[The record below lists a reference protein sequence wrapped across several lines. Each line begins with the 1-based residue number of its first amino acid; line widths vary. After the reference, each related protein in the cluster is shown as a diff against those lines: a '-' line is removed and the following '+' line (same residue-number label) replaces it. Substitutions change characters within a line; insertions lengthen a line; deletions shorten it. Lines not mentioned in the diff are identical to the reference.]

1 MKLAVLTDI
10 HAAATEQIAE
20 VRTAERDCLLAG
32 ELAGRAL
39 EDARRRGG
47 FDAVAILGD
56 CVTDAG
62 DPGAAEAM
70 ADLERRIGAAAD
82 DAPVIWLRGNHDPA
96 TGKWPPAG
104 ADLQIHR
111 IAGVRLV
118 AFADSW
124 DAQALCT
131 RPSGQLRRLEQLDP
145 ADGPIVALQHN
156 PLDPVIEEDYPY
168 MPVNRAQILD
178 AYDRSAVRV
187 SLSGHYHPG
196 QKLHRLGQT
205 RYATIP
211 ALCKRPFRYALLT
224 VTGDRTDLEIRQ
236 LADWPA
242 RPVDSHVHTELA
254 YCGGGI
260 TAAAAVDRAGRLGLR
275 GLLLAE
281 HAPQLYCSA
290 EDFWHAR
297 HVAEPDLWR
306 QGRDSRIEDY
316 FRLTAPLADG
326 FCRIG
331 LEVELDAAGT
341 LTLRDEDRARCDAIL
356 GAIHWVPHQ
365 PDLQTPAK
373 ELAAFL
379 RTCQGLCAGSIDVL
393 AHPMRWL
400 QLRGNPLMSEARK
413 PLARMLA
420 ETGTATEINCHK
432 DPPDRPL
439 LEACLDAGVPVAL
452 ASDAHVPEAVG
463 LLGPHLALLEE
474 ALGGADLPGALAF

>member
-1 MKLAVLTDI
+1 MNLAVLTDI
-10 HAAATEQIAE
+10 HAAASEQVPDA
-20 VRTAERDCLLAG
+20 RTAERDCLLAA

-47 FDAVAILGD
+47 FDAVAVLGD
-56 CVTDAG
+56 CVTDAA
-62 DPGAAEAM
+62 DPGAGRALAEV
-70 ADLERRIGAAAD
+70 DRRIRTAAGE
-82 DAPVIWLRGNHDPA
+82 APVLWLRGNHDP
-96 TGKWPPAG
+96 PARAWQPAAG
-104 ADLQIHR
+104 DIQVHR
-111 IAGVRLV
+111 IGGVQLV
-118 AFADSW
+118 AFADRW
-124 DAQALCT
+124 DAQARCT
-131 RPSGQLRRLEQLDP
+131 RPPEQLRRLERLDP

-156 PLDPVIEEDYPY
+156 PLDPVLDDDYPY
-168 MPVNRAQILD
+168 MPVNRRQILA
-178 AYDRSAVRV
+178 AYDRAAVGV

-196 QKLHRLGQT
+196 QDLHRLGRTQ
-205 RYATIP
+205 YATIP
-211 ALCKRPFRYALLT
+211 ALCKRPFTYALLT
-224 VTGDRTDLEIRQ
+224 VAGDTAELKIRQ

-254 YCGGGI
+254 YCGGGT
-260 TAAAAVDRAGRLGLR
+260 TASAAVDRARRLGLG
-275 GLLLAE
+275 GLVLAE

-306 QGRDSRIEDY
+306 RARHSRIEDY
-316 FRLTAPLADG
+316 FRLVEPLADG

-331 LEVELDAAGT
+331 LEVELDAAGD
-341 LTLRDEDRARCDAIL
+341 LTLRDEDRARCDTIL
-356 GAIHWVPHQ
+356 GAIHWVPGQ
-365 PDLQTPAK
+365 PDLQTPAQ

-379 RTCQGLCAGSIDVL
+379 RTCQGLCEGSIDVL

-400 QLRGNPLMSEARK
+400 QLRGNPLLAEARK

-439 LEACLDAGVPVAL
+439 LAACLAAGVPVAL

-463 LLGPHLALLEE
+463 LLGPNLALLEQ
-474 ALGGADLPGALAF
+474 ALGGRDLRPALAF